1 MIKIGKRQKLVINNF
16 SSVGAYLDART
27 GDSKDNILL
36 PNNELEDRDLKE
48 GDEVEVLIYMDSED
62 RPVATFRKTE
72 ALVGTLAK
80 LEVTDIHPTLGAF
93 MDWGLKKELLLP
105 KRQQETDVE
114 IGKKYLVGI
123 YEDSKGRLSATM
135 KIYKFLLPSTSMKKN
150 DIVSGTVYRINDE
163 IGVFVAVEDRYF
175 GLIPKNEYFKNYKIG
190 DEIEARVIRVRE
202 DGKLDLSPREL
213 AYLQLDK
220 DAELI
225 LEKMRILKDS
235 FRFNDKTNP
244 EQIVNYFNM
253 SKKAFKRAIG
263 NLLKQGKIE
272 KTEDGYFKLVNKK

>member
-1 MIKIGKRQKLVINNF
+1 MIKIGKRQKLKINNF
-16 SSVGAYLDART
+16 ASVGAYLDAET
-27 GDSKDNILL
+27 GDTKDNILL

-48 GDEVEVLIYMDSED
+48 GDEVEVLVYMDSED

-80 LEVTDIHPTLGAF
+80 LEVTDTHPTLGAF
-93 MDWGLKKELLLP
+93 LDWGLTKDLLLP
-105 KRQQETDVE
+105 KRQQETNVE

-135 KIYKFLLPSTSMKKN
+135 KIYKFLLTSKTIKKN
-150 DIVSGTVYRINDE
+150 DVVTGTVYRINPE

-175 GLIPKNEYFKNYKIG
+175 GLMPKNEYFKEYKIG
-190 DEIEARVIRVRE
+190 DEVEARVIRVRE

-213 AYLQLDK
+213 AYIQADK
-220 DAELI
+220 DGELI

-235 FRFNDKTNP
+235 FRFNDKTSP
-244 EQIVNYFNM
+244 EQITSYFNM

-263 NLLKQGKIE
+263 NLLKNKKIE
-272 KTEDGYFKLVNKK
+272 KTEDGYFKLVK

>member
-1 MIKIGKRQKLVINNF
+1 
-16 SSVGAYLDART
+16 
-27 GDSKDNILL
+27 
-36 PNNELEDRDLKE
+36 
-48 GDEVEVLIYMDSED
+48 
-62 RPVATFRKTE
+62 
-72 ALVGTLAK
+72 
-80 LEVTDIHPTLGAF
+80 
-93 MDWGLKKELLLP
+93 
-105 KRQQETDVE
+105 
-114 IGKKYLVGI
+114 
-123 YEDSKGRLSATM
+123 
-135 KIYKFLLPSTSMKKN
+135 MKKN
-150 DIVSGTVYRINDE
+150 YDHDLELEKAEEELRKVNGE
-163 IGVFVAVEDRYF
+163 LE
-175 GLIPKNEYFKNYKIG
+175 EKIG